1 MRKYSKYNCSQQW
14 IIYIYNINI
23 FSFLIQ
29 SFTGYSGYHL
39 DIDKELFLWSVI
51 TGKREFNLL
60 FWSRGK
66 NKVCAAL
73 IAALVYRKRARKD
86 HDSRYHQTADEFEN
100 LAVQIL
106 DRFYQI
112 NSRACIKAVIRQIPS
127 YGNVTWL
134 ELAIKAEAK
143 QFIAQRAVQD
153 VLNNIWYGYI
163 DQKETERKII
173 FSTIMLWYS
182 GFLRYH
188 DELVKTSD
196 PTRFIDELLSKA
208 NLRQQSQTIKSLH
221 SMDKPT
227 DDIQM
232 RLMHGVASV
241 DNTPVDFIA
250 VGFCEKANNQISQYF
265 KNILKFLRAPYV
277 KYLYN
282 LYFHVIFL
290 SLFSYMILS
299 DFFPLYE
306 FQSDVCGP
314 NSPPE
319 RQEDGSN
326 NSSLIKDNEINTNIT
341 VPYGFQKH
349 DRPSTS
355 EYILFIWVTTLLCE
369 EIRQFFSLEA
379 KSIRNAVVA
388 YFEVFWNKL
397 DVLAIILFYV
407 GFILRF
413 LPYTECFCAA
423 RIVFSVDITIW
434 FIRSLDLFA
443 AIKRLGPKLVM
454 IGEMMHDLKFYMIM
468 LVVFIMGFGVS
479 SYSLIYGAKAFTWH
493 LPREIINL
501 AYWQIFGELNA
512 LDSFEHNYRPN
523 GYAVFILLVIYMAI
537 VNILLVNLLIAM
549 FSNTFDR
556 LQTDTDRI
564 WKFQRYS
571 LICEYLSR
579 PSIPPP
585 FILFSHLW
593 RFALYTLT
601 SCSKSSWLRETY
613 IQHTSRNKYE
623 IMLDEKSACNIEI
636 AEDALGDEI
645 YYNYIKIG
653 RKLAE
658 EQDLDE
664 ERIHSPQE
672 TTLSKMRLIEN
683 RVQIIRNQQAHVL
696 DYLDCLMDGL
706 KTLGGERIRVPDR
719 RRYDPDESFDE
730 TITPTDQPRQDI
742 RRESL
747 MEAIH
752 RTSITPEYAH
762 SSMTNLFES
771 RKNE

>member
-1 MRKYSKYNCSQQW
+1 
-14 IIYIYNINI
+14 
-23 FSFLIQ
+23 
-29 SFTGYSGYHL
+29 YSGYHL

-86 HDSRYHQTADEFEN
+86 HDNSYYQTADEFEN

-112 NSRACIKAVIRQIPS
+112 NSRACVKAIIRQIPS

-163 DQKETERKII
+163 DHKESEMKII
-173 FSTIMLWYS
+173 FSTIMFWYS

-188 DELVKTSD
+188 DKLVKTSD

-208 NLRQQSQTIKSLH
+208 NLPQQSQTTKPLH

-319 RQEDGSN
+319 RQEYGSN
-326 NSSLIKDNEINTNIT
+326 NSPLIKDNQINTNIT
-341 VPYGFQKH
+341 IPYGFQKH
-349 DRPSTS
+349 DRPSIS

-388 YFEVFWNKL
+388 YFEVFWNQL

-423 RIVFSVDITIW
+423 RIVFSVDITMW

-468 LVVFIMGFGVS
+468 LIVFITGFGVS

-601 SCSKSSWLRETY
+601 SCCKSSWLRETY

-645 YYNYIKIG
+645 YYNYMKIG

-706 KTLGGERIRVPDR
+706 KVLGGDRIRVPER
-719 RRYDPDESFDE
+719 RILDPDESFDE
-730 TITPTDQPRQDI
+730 TITPIDQPRQDI
-742 RRESL
+742 GRESL
-747 MEAIH
+747 TDDI
-752 RTSITPEYAH
+752 RR
-762 SSMTNLFES
+762 SSMTNLFQS